1 MKILHTADWHVG
13 RTIRGRSREDE
24 HRQVLAEIA
33 AIAAGEEVDLV
44 LVAGDIFDTAS
55 PAPGSEEIVYRA
67 LLDLA
72 QVAPVIM
79 VAGNHDHPGR
89 LRAVSP
95 LLELGR
101 VRVGSS
107 VQRPHEGGV
116 ISVPGLPVRVAMVP
130 FVTKRGIVRVEQIM
144 SLESSELIGE
154 YADRVARIIEAL
166 CSGMTPDAVNILMGH
181 LMVMGGATGGGE
193 RQAHLFDYGV
203 PALAFPG
210 DLSYVALGHLHRPQR
225 IAAPAPIWY
234 SGSPLQL
241 DFGEEEDRKSVLL
254 IEGEPSLPVRVES
267 RALTSGKRLRT
278 LRGTLAQ
285 LESMVGDVGEAFL
298 RVELEEKGRVGL
310 ADDVRAMMPGAVEIR
325 LAIPD
330 TGPGAKMIPRR
341 LGRDP
346 GELFREYLGARNVDD
361 PGLVALFDEL
371 LAESQEPES
380 HGPDG

>member
-1 MKILHTADWHVG
+1 VKILHTADWHVG
-13 RTIRGRSREDE
+13 RAIRGRSREEE

-33 AIAAGEEVDLV
+33 TIATGEGVDLV

-72 QVAPVIM
+72 QVAPVVM

-101 VRVGSS
+101 VTVRSS
-107 VQRPHEGGV
+107 VQRAEQGGV
-116 ISVPGLPVRVAMVP
+116 ITVPGLPVRVALVP

-144 SLESSELIGE
+144 SLESSDLIGE
-154 YADRVARIIEAL
+154 YAERVARIVDAL
-166 CSGMTPDAVNILMGH
+166 CSAMTPDTVNILIGH
-181 LMVMGGATGGGE
+181 LMVMGGTTGGGE
-193 RQAHLFDYGV
+193 RQAHLFDYAV

-210 DLSYVALGHLHRPQR
+210 HLNYVALGHLHRHQR

-254 IEGEPSLPVRVES
+254 IEAEPGLPVRVES
-267 RALTSGKRLRT
+267 RALTSGKQLRT
-278 LRGTLAQ
+278 LRGTLAHV
-285 LESMVGDVGEAFL
+285 ESMAADVGEAFL

-310 ADDVRAMMPGAVEIR
+310 AEDVRAMLPGAVEIR
-325 LAIPD
+325 LATPEAV
-330 TGPGAKMIPRR
+330 PGAKVIPRR

-371 LAESQEPES
+371 LAESLETDS
-380 HGPDG
+380 